1 MMYLSGAWGGNAD
14 LIPQLSDRRIGVM
27 ATPNIGNN
35 RDPSWIWAAD
45 SGCFNEKTYRGDDT
59 YLRWLADRSQEEK
72 SNCLFATAPDIVGG
86 GQLSLDRSLPFL
98 PQIRELGY
106 SVALVT
112 QDGMTPDMLPWDDF
126 DWVFIGGTNAHKLG
140 PEAKAIISE
149 AKTRRKPIHV
159 GRVNSRRRF
168 IAFDLLGCDTSDGT
182 TLRFNPSAYLSS
194 VMSWVRHSET
204 QRPLPFEEEMP

>member
-1 MMYLSGAWGGNAD
+1 MYLTGSWGNKD
-14 LIPQLSDRRIGVM
+14 LIPHLSGRRIGVM

-35 RDPSWIWAAD
+35 RHPSWIWAAD

-59 YLRWLADRSQEEK
+59 YLRWLDGMSQEEK
-72 SNCLFATAPDIVGG
+72 SNCLFATAPDIVGA
-86 GQLSLDRSLPFL
+86 GQDSLARSLPFL
-98 PQIRELGY
+98 PKIRELGY
-106 SVALVT
+106 PVALVT

-140 PEAKAIISE
+140 PEAKAIIHE

-168 IAFDLLGCDTSDGT
+168 IAFDILGCDTSDGT
-182 TLRFNPSAYLSS
+182 FLGFGPSTNLPKL
-194 VMSWVRHSET
+194 MSWVRHCET
-204 QRPLPFEEEMP
+204 QRPLPLEV